1 MFSTFYGTW
10 FFLELENGDATAGE
24 AKFSEMD
31 TDCLDLVKFF
41 FGNEMIVGFLT
52 LFQCFVLM
60 CCGYMKSRHLREI
73 EGETE
78 LNTKRNQY
86 FMNEIKES
94 RLKSFKNGPSR
105 ESTGSSSSKK
115 KSVHWKEFH
124 NDDSIENQND

>member
-1 MFSTFYGTW
+1 MANKHIKPLATLIRPPIAVRSSHVDTPKNFRIIYIAMALTLTK
-10 FFLELENGDATAGE
+10 FLELENGDATAGE

-86 FMNEIKES
+86 FMNEIK
-94 RLKSFKNGPSR
+94 
-105 ESTGSSSSKK
+105 
-115 KSVHWKEFH
+115 
-124 NDDSIENQND
+124 